1 MDLSTLITV
10 TIGTTP
16 TQIWPA
22 GNGYEH
28 RFLIVQNSGDTA
40 VFVGDDSVSANGQM
54 PALPLHPGANLTV
67 PRRGGLCGVV
77 ESGTGTVTCL
87 PIEA

>member
-28 RFLIVQNSGDTA
+28 RFLIVQKVTS
-40 VFVGDDSVSANGQM
+40 
-54 PALPLHPGANLTV
+54 
-67 PRRGGLCGVV
+67 RGVV
-77 ESGTGTVTCL
+77 
-87 PIEA
+87 